1 MAHVFEAALSGRSK
15 CRGCGQ
21 QIARGEV
28 RFGERLPNLFGEG
41 DMTLWFHP
49 TCAAYKRPE
58 SLLEGLGQATEVVPE
73 REKLEQLARGTLA
86 QRRLVRIDGAE
97 RAKSSQAT
105 CRHCRERI
113 ERDAWRI
120 RLVYFEEG
128 RFIPGGTIHL
138 TCAPA
143 YFETTDL
150 LERVL
155 AFSASLGAE
164 EREELKREMPRV

>member
-1 MAHVFEAALSGRSK
+1 
-15 CRGCGQ
+15 
-21 QIARGEV
+21 
-28 RFGERLPNLFGEG
+28 
-41 DMTLWFHP
+41 
-49 TCAAYKRPE
+49 
-58 SLLEGLGQATEVVPE
+58 
-73 REKLEQLARGTLA
+73 
-86 QRRLVRIDGAE
+86 LVRIDGAE
-97 RAKSSQAT
+97 RAKSGQAT

-150 LERVL
+150 LEHVL
-155 AFSASLGAE
+155 TFSAGLSDE
-164 EREELKREMPRV
+164 ERGELQRQMASG